1 MIPLISASLTSLGE
15 IIVAYTVIKVHERIM
30 KEHKIDAK
38 VLKTMR
44 QEQHLAF
51 VGILMITSGWV
62 LYILDTV
69 LARN

>member
-1 MIPLISASLTSLGE
+1 MIPLLSVSLTSIGE

-44 QEQHLAF
+44 KEQRLAII
-51 VGILMITSGWV
+51 GIIMITSGWI
-62 LYILDTV
+62 LYIINTTL
-69 LARN
+69 